1 MDLHEYDNCNGNLK
15 LANDTYPLVGAALDK
30 LQVKNK
36 GTMDNTELASMKT
49 TKTELNFRI
58 TNCIN
63 GLGQWKKANPGL
75 RDPPGITAHT
85 GQAGDNSTRDTQ
97 TGTEKRMSAINNYE
111 KCTSCTRTS

>member
-75 RDPPGITAHT
+75 RDPPGITRARLET
-85 GQAGDNSTRDTQ
+85 TAPRIPRLGLR
-97 TGTEKRMSAINNYE
+97 R
-111 KCTSCTRTS
+111 KCLQSLTMRSVTYRPRTS